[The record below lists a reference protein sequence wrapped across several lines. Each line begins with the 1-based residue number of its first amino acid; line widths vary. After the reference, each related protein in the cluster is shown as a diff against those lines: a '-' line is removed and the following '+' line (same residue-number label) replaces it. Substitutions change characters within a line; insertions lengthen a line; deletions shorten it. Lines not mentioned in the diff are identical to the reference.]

1 MNDDAVT
8 LINRGVGIAGK
19 HRSHRDLLP
28 VVMGVIPDTPRRL
41 IRGQASLQRISA
53 EPVGVELARDER

>member
-1 MNDDAVT
+1 LLALNDDAVT

-28 VVMGVIPDTPRRL
+28 AVIGVIPDKRV
-41 IRGQASLQRISA
+41 A
-53 EPVGVELARDER
+53 

>member
-1 MNDDAVT
+1 MNDNAVT

-28 VVMGVIPDTPRRL
+28 VVMGVIPDKPRRL
-41 IRGQASLQRISA
+41 IAGKLGASKFALTY
-53 EPVGVELARDER
+53 E